1 MNDPDT
7 STQLAGP
14 GARAALAVY
23 VVVVFVFLVAPLGVA
38 VILSFSGGTRLV
50 LPPPEWSL
58 RWFGDAYQNEK
69 FREGL
74 LNSTL
79 IALAAAGISAVA
91 GTAGAIAINHYR
103 FRLRPMIQAILLM
116 PLSLPGVALGLGILF
131 VLPDYGLAPGNAAT
145 ILGHA
150 VLGIPY
156 VATMVLATLAN
167 YDLSLEQAS
176 MNLGAGRF
184 ETFRRVTLPLILP
197 GTIGGAVCA
206 FLVSFDNV
214 SLSLFIS
221 KGDTLPLRLMQHI
234 QFVADPSV
242 AAIATALIAM
252 SLVFAVALGLILKQ
266 RGNIRLAA

>member
-1 MNDPDT
+1 MNSDDASQIGGRT
-7 STQLAGP
+7 AYM
-14 GARAALAVY
+14 ALAAY
-23 VVVVFVFLVAPLGVA
+23 VFIVFLFLLGPLVIA
-38 VILSFSGGTRLV
+38 MILSFSDGTRLV
-50 LPPPEWSL
+50 LPPPGWGM
-58 RWFGDAYQNEK
+58 RWFREAFENEK

-79 IALAAAGISAVA
+79 IGLATAGISAFA

-103 FRLRPMIQAILLM
+103 FALRPALQALLLI

-131 VLPDYGLAPGNAAT
+131 ALPHYGSTPGIPAT
-145 ILGHA
+145 ILGHS

-156 VATMVLATLAN
+156 VATMVLATLSN
-167 YDLSLEQAS
+167 YDIALEQAS

-184 ETFRRVTLPLILP
+184 ETFRRVTLPLVLP
-197 GTIGGAVCA
+197 GTAAGAVSA

-234 QFVADPSV
+234 QFVSDPSV
-242 AAIATALIAM
+242 AAVATGLIMM
-252 SLVFAVALGLILKQ
+252 SLVLAVAMGLILKG
-266 RGNIRLAA
+266 RGTVRIAA